1 MAATRLGSL
10 FSPLVN
16 LIELAGVIVVIAV
29 GAYELSQGRLTIGGL
44 LVFMVYLGGLYRPI
58 RGLSSLL
65 NSFYSASAGA
75 ERVIEFLDEKPSV
88 GDKTWARP
96 LRRARG
102 IVEFDSVRFG
112 YPGSE
117 REAL

>member
-1 MAATRLGSL
+1 MAETRLSSL

-16 LIELAGVIVVIAV
+16 LIDPAGLIVVIAV

-65 NSFYSASAGA
+65 NSFYAASAGA
-75 ERVIEFLDEKPSV
+75 ERVIEFFDQEPSV
-88 GDKTWARP
+88 TQREDAISLG
-96 LRRARG
+96 RARG
-102 IVEFDSVRFG
+102 YVEF
-112 YPGSE
+112 
-117 REAL
+117 